1 MEMKEIT
8 QEIQESQEFNNDLRE
23 FLAKNFLVEGK
34 TMTEW
39 KRHFF
44 VKIPDEVSFPII
56 IRLTQEIAR
65 KYQEAARYR
74 DEHAV
79 QLTILDQTKIDRF
92 NTAYNDARSSHES
105 KHGKPLAADSC
116 RAAAS
121 VITKDIED
129 AISQQKVIKDFWSNS
144 CKTLVEIRKH
154 VETMGR
160 ALAGDSFV
168 QRDVIIR
175 DNTQR

>member
-1 MEMKEIT
+1 MDTEEIT
-8 QEIQESQEFNNDLRE
+8 QDIQESQEFNNSLRE
-23 FLAKNFLVEGK
+23 FLASNFLVDGK

-44 VKIPDEVSFPII
+44 VSVPEEVSFPII

-79 QLTILDQTKIDRF
+79 QLTILDQTRIDRF
-92 NTAYNDARSSHES
+92 NTAYNDARSSHQTE
-105 KHGKPLAADSC
+105 HGRPLAADSC

-121 VITKDIED
+121 VVVRDIES
-129 AISQQKVIKDFWSNS
+129 AISQQKVIKDFWNDT
-144 CKTLVEIRKH
+144 CKTLVELRKH

-160 ALAGDSFV
+160 ALAGDSFT

-175 DNTQR
+175 DRSS